1 MGLRRSIGETGK
13 LRAGNIKQIPLMP
26 FQLENNTILWLFFW
40 FSQIPEAK
48 FIKYYGYLTVLRKT
62 QEGILEFSTVLERN
76 LPNNVRKRAQ
86 VQ

>member
-13 LRAGNIKQIPLMP
+13 LRAGIIKQMPLMP
-26 FQLENNTILWLFFW
+26 FQLENNTIPWLFFW

-62 QEGILEFSTVLERN
+62 QEGILGF
-76 LPNNVRKRAQ
+76 
-86 VQ
+86 